1 MDEALFGLNSHPLV
15 RPGMSLSR
23 VGDLVIYEE
32 DLLDVAPGELDP
44 IDIVWRAASQ
54 LVDSGAVRFHLR
66 GGWIGNCDLPFGTAD
81 DPVILDIGDFRG
93 FLRVGSRAARYQDSS
108 DIYWINWSEEDLE
121 WQYWIERGGSVERVS
136 RETVTDATVWWTW
149 VDKLPR
155 TLYAL
160 ITDWN
165 QEDVDVS
172 YQEETVTLQV
182 TLDDSYESLWESE
195 RRMSLGLTLIVD
207 AETYEIESYEWKHRF
222 SPKSGYCDTYEE
234 VAQSIDL
241 GIDFTV
247 PPEVT
252 TADSLGES
260 YRTRL
265 YEIAPPMVP
274 EIKRPRA
281 P

>member
-1 MDEALFGLNSHPLV
+1 
-15 RPGMSLSR
+15 MSLSQ

-32 DLLDVAPGELDP
+32 DLLDGAPGELDP
-44 IDIVWRAASQ
+44 IDMVWRAATQ

-81 DPVILDIGDFRG
+81 DPAILDIGDFRG
-93 FLRVGSRAARYQDSS
+93 FLRLGPYTARYQDSVGA
-108 DIYWINWSEEDLE
+108 YWIIWSEEDLE
-121 WQYWIERGGSVERVS
+121 WQFWIEREGSVERVS
-136 RETVTDATVWWTW
+136 FDAVADALSWYIWPN
-149 VDKLPR
+149 KLQR

-160 ITDWN
+160 IGDWD

-195 RRMSLGLTLIVD
+195 RRMSLELTLIVD

-247 PPEVT
+247 PTGVT

-274 EIKRPRA
+274 EIKRPKA